1 MCWAASQAGDSEMNQ
16 TKKPILKKKNT
27 HTHTQNLSL
36 GSSRYTKAHTNKNTT
51 ETTYIYAI
59 MLNSKR

>member
-16 TKKPILKKKNT
+16 TKKPILKKKNNT
-27 HTHTQNLSL
+27 KNLSL

-51 ETTYIYAI
+51 
-59 MLNSKR
+59 